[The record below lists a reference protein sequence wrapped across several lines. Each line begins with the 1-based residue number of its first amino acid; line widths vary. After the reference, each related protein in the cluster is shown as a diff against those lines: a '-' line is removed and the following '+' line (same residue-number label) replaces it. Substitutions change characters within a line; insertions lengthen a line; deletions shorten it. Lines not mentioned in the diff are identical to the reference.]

1 MCHIHTTTAP
11 SQLQLRVSFL
21 TTGPRTVE
29 LIPFTVIAFPPHNN
43 TTNITAIVVPVVIA
57 LLLIIAVSVVAVIIV
72 FCVCRDKKPSVV
84 PFQRMSDLQE
94 KELENY
100 VKGDIKNPFPAT
112 AGKSAV
118 IESTDGD
125 EEDDKVDLAS
135 RSTTGTSI

>member
-21 TTGPRTVE
+21 TTGQRTEE
-29 LIPFTVIAFPPHNN
+29 LIPFTVITFPPP
-43 TTNITAIVVPVVIA
+43 TNITVIVVPVVIA
-57 LLLIIAVSVVAVIIV
+57 LLLIIAVCVVVGIIV
-72 FCVCRDKKPSVV
+72 FCCVCRDKQPSVA

-100 VKGDIKNPFPAT
+100 VEGDIKNPFPGT

-125 EEDDKVDLAS
+125 EDDKVDLAS
-135 RSTTGTSI
+135 RSTTGTSM